1 MSSQKH
7 AQGDPVADTLRR
19 METMEQRS
27 RMSFVAAFVLEGAFL
42 AAFLLLADF
51 KDRTHVLLLLSVS
64 ALLTLGAL
72 WGVALVGVVNR
83 HTLRVLRALEMLDV
97 GSGAKDR

>member
-1 MSSQKH
+1 MPGQP
-7 AQGDPVADTLRR
+7 QTGGDAVADTLRR

-27 RMSFVAAFVLEGAFL
+27 RMSFIAAFVLEGVFL
-42 AAFLLLADF
+42 GAFLLLADF

-83 HTLRVLRALEMLDV
+83 HTLRVLRTLEMMD
-97 GSGAKDR
+97 GAAGRRDR

>member
-1 MSSQKH
+1 MRSQDL
-7 AQGDPVADTLRR
+7 AGGDAVADTLRR

-27 RMSFVAAFVLEGAFL
+27 RMSFMAAFVVEGVFL
-42 AAFLLLADF
+42 GAFLLLADF

-83 HTLRVLRALEMLDV
+83 HTLRVLRALELLD
-97 GSGAKDR
+97 GAAARRER